1 MLVSRAVE
9 LRAEGLSWLSDFW
22 IEVVMFWDI
31 GFMPGMICDGK
42 RPCRLECQKA
52 SWT

>member
-22 IEVVMFWDI
+22 IEVVMSGI
-31 GFMPGMICDGK
+31 
-42 RPCRLECQKA
+42 
-52 SWT
+52 